1 MTKSHSLS
9 AACLVFTAL
18 IAFTAFIPRP
28 ATAAAWDLVW
38 SDEFDKAGPIDTSKW
53 TIQVGPSTVNGE
65 FEYYTN
71 RIENIRV
78 ADGYLNIIGRKE
90 NFGGRNYTSGRINT
104 EGKTWWTYGKFE
116 IKAKLPGGQG
126 SWPAF
131 WMLGHECDKHGGWPA
146 CGEIDI
152 AEYAGRTPNVVNTT
166 MHMKDI
172 NYMLK
177 NNPHGSATLSDVSKN
192 FHVYTLEWYKDHMD
206 FFMDSA
212 KVMTFKDPG
221 RGAGSWPYFNP
232 QYLIINE
239 ALGGGYAGPI
249 DDAIFPTQWVIDY
262 VRVYKQ
268 GIPTDVIHPVTR
280 RSPSGL
286 EGLESSI
293 LYEVDGKK
301 IVPRNRLHPA
311 ATPLLAK

>member
-1 MTKSHSLS
+1 MTNILS
-9 AACLVFTAL
+9 ALAACLL
-18 IAFTAFIPRP
+18 ISASAAR
-28 ATAAAWDLVW
+28 AAAWDLVW
-38 SDEFDKAGPIDTSKW
+38 SDEFDKPGALDTAKW
-53 TIQVGPSTVNGE
+53 QIQVGPSTVNGE
-65 FEYYTN
+65 LEYYSN
-71 RIENIRV
+71 RLENIKV
-78 ADGYLNIIGRKE
+78 ADGNLYIIGRKE

-104 EGKTWWTYGKFE
+104 ENKFWWTYGKFE
-116 IKAKLPGGQG
+116 IKAKMPQGKG

-152 AEYAGRTPNVVNTT
+152 AEYAGKNLNVVNTT

-177 NNPHGSATLSDVSKN
+177 NNPHGSATLSDVGAN

-206 FFMDSA
+206 FFMDSS

-221 RGAGSWPYFNP
+221 KGAGSWPYFNP
-232 QYLIINE
+232 QYIIINE

-249 DDAIFPTQWVIDY
+249 DDKIFPTQWVIDY

-268 GIPTDVIHPVTR
+268 GVPTEVLRPVTR
-280 RSPSGL
+280 QSPSPVFGF
-286 EGLESSI
+286 EDAAG
-293 LYEVDGKK
+293 YEVNGKK
-301 IVPRNRLHPA
+301 IAPMRKPA
-311 ATPLLAK
+311 ALPAVASPR